1 MHKTRK
7 EKAMSQIGRP
17 QSDNK
22 KMIAINLSLPQG
34 MLEAIQAQ
42 ADAIGE
48 SKGMIVRAAIR
59 QMFVT
64 QQLQQQGINNDRV

>member
-7 EKAMSQIGRP
+7 EKAMTQIGRP

-22 KMIAINLSLPQG
+22 KMIAINLSLPQA

-42 ADAIGE
+42 ADDIGE
-48 SKGMIVRAAIR
+48 SKGMIVRGAIR
-59 QMFVT
+59 QMFLNQKLH
-64 QQLQQQGINNDRV
+64 QQMKERIND

>member
-64 QQLQQQGINNDRV
+64 QQLQQQGINND

>member
-59 QMFVT
+59 QMFLT
-64 QQLQQQGINNDRV
+64 QQQREN